1 MGIGSAFFGWIADL
15 SVHDPYFV
23 TPLLYGVTMYFI
35 QKMSPTPITDPMQRK
50 VMMAM
55 PFVFTFM
62 FCTFPAGLT
71 LYWLVSNCFTIFQQ
85 IIIYK
90 SLEKK
95 GLQIK
100 AEKVKK

>member
-1 MGIGSAFFGWIADL
+1 
-15 SVHDPYFV
+15 YFV
-23 TPLLYGVTMYFI
+23 LPILYGISMFLL

-50 VMMAM
+50 VFMAM
-55 PFVFTFM
+55 PFIFTFM

-85 IIIYK
+85 QIIFR

-95 GLQIK
+95 GLSM
-100 AEKVKK
+100 KKTSAKK

>member
-1 MGIGSAFFGWIADL
+1 MLPI
-15 SVHDPYFV
+15 
-23 TPLLYGVTMYFI
+23 LYGVSMFML
-35 QKMSPTPITDPMQRK
+35 QKMSPTPLTDPMQRK
-50 VMMAM
+50 IFMAM

-85 IIIYK
+85 TVIYR

-95 GLQIK
+95 GLSVRN
-100 AEKVKK
+100 VKTPAKKE